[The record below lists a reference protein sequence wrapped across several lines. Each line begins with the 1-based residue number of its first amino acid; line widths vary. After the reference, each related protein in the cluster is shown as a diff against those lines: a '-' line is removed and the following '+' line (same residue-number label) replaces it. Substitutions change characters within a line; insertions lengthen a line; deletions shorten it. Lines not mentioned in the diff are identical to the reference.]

1 LKRNLLA
8 AKTDIKDMN
17 ERLMVASSKCA
28 TLEEDL
34 DTAVYAHI
42 ASMNTVKQNI
52 ETLSRHS
59 ATLNKMTVRKEAK
72 MVELQATATTRQ
84 AECLAQQ
91 RHAKARIVEKRTQC
105 AMLAESMRSV
115 FREEERQREREQDA
129 RAEQARREEKRTAL
143 NLAETTFYR
152 ENAINMK
159 LAGERIFPARA
170 AG

>member
-1 LKRNLLA
+1 LLA

-34 DTAVYAHI
+34 DTAVDAHI
-42 ASMNTVKQNI
+42 AGMNTVK
-52 ETLSRHS
+52 EKMVTLSRHI
-59 ATLNKMTVRKEAK
+59 ATLNKRTVRKEAK
-72 MVELQATATTRQ
+72 IGELQKTATTRQ
-84 AECLAQQ
+84 AQCLAEQ

-105 AMLAESMRSV
+105 AVLDESMRYV
-115 FREEERQREREQDA
+115 LREEERQRKREQDA
-129 RAEQARREEKRTAL
+129 RAEQALREENRTAL
-143 NLAETTFYR
+143 NVAKRSFYH